1 MLEIELI
8 TTKKKLTLSLVKQ
21 MPPLSKHA
29 DMTRCKVLGH
39 FQHPSITKGMKT
51 AIIQL
56 DGEYYTLTLY
66 RWEKLM
72 DNTVKVQIKGASIRK
87 LFKDTQTR
95 DTWLELFG
103 LIKTRALATH
113 IYL

>member
-1 MLEIELI
+1 MEIELV

-21 MPPLSKHA
+21 MSPLSKYV

-39 FQHPSITKGMKT
+39 FQHPGITKGMKT
-51 AIIQL
+51 AIIQF
-56 DGEYYTLTLY
+56 DGEYYTLALY
-66 RWEKLM
+66 CWEKLR
-72 DNTVKVQIKGASIRK
+72 DNTVRAQIKNANTRK

-95 DTWLELFG
+95 DTWLELFE
-103 LIKTRALATH
+103 LIKTKALATH